1 VAAFAQLVVGYL
13 VDHHSV
19 RLVFAFVAGLQAV
32 FFAVMVNL
40 TGIAALL
47 VAFGFMLVVFGQIP
61 INDVLVGR
69 IAHSEWR
76 SRVYAMRYIVTFSV
90 MALSVPMIAW
100 IYAGWGFGTLFMV
113 LAVAAAAIFVT
124 VSLLP
129 TAAARPVA
137 A

>member
-1 VAAFAQLVVGYL
+1 VAAM
-13 VDHHSV
+13 
-19 RLVFAFVAGLQAV
+19 QAV
-32 FFAVMVNL
+32 LLFAMIGL
-40 TGIAALL
+40 DGWAALL
-47 VAFGFMLVVFGQIP
+47 IAIAFMLAVFGQIP